1 MTSNEKRMRRPRP
14 DGTAVDAGPRP
25 DAPTEIISTALRALS
40 LDDLRNWAGETIL
53 NRGKRYVK
61 RVAQVCRTVDDGLAA
76 WVTGSERYA
85 TSVRMKTTG
94 RFEHRC
100 TCPYALGP
108 CKHAVA
114 VVLAAAEHLKDSRP
128 IPLLREDDELYEAL
142 GGESGGEDE
151 TGDDWDAEPADSV
164 ARRGDKRQPK
174 LQNLLGKKSH
184 GELVDLLV
192 DLAGRFPDVT
202 RHIVEAEQLAGGRVD
217 KLVRALQ
224 SEIRSLAAEPA
235 WYDHWRGEGS
245 LPDYSHIEEKLRA
258 LADGGHADAVI
269 QLGDELWRKGKA
281 QVEQSNDEGETA
293 MAIAACLQTVMAALP
308 KSSMAPPEQLLWVID
323 RLLDDDFGLL
333 DGADAFSKR
342 QDYVSAHW
350 REVAD
355 TLEARLKAVPRSP
368 TGKFSDRYRRTRL
381 LDLLL
386 DAYSRAGRDDLI
398 IPRLEDEADACQC
411 YPRLVDALLSAGERE
426 RARHWCLRGYA
437 RTVEQAP
444 GIASALQER
453 LRVIAQRERRYDL
466 VTAYRA
472 QDFFDSPS
480 STRYGELRKAAEK
493 AKCWPVV
500 REAVLEFLETGRHP
514 APNGQKLEAGSWPLP
529 TPEVE
534 QRPAAR
540 RASHQRFP
548 DITTLIDIAIAEERV
563 DDVVDLYQRC
573 RKSNRCGWETD
584 KRVAQAVAATHPE
597 LALAIW
603 QHAVDGLIAQT
614 KPRAYEEA
622 AGYLRLMK
630 QVYVQNERVD
640 DWRRLLIRLR
650 SEHKA
655 KRRLMEVLD
664 NLANKKL
671 VG

>member
-1 MTSNEKRMRRPRP
+1 VASET
-14 DGTAVDAGPRP
+14 V
-25 DAPTEIISTALRALS
+25 STALHALS
-40 LDDLRNWAGETIL
+40 LDDLRSWAGEAIL

-61 RVAQVCRTVDDGLAA
+61 RVAQVFRTADDALAA
-76 WVTGSERYA
+76 WVTGGERYA
-85 TSVRMKTTG
+85 TSVRMHATG
-94 RFEHRC
+94 RLEHRC
-100 TCPYALGP
+100 TCPYSLGP

-114 VVLAAAEHLKDSRP
+114 VILAAAEHLKDSRP
-128 IPLLREDDELYEAL
+128 IPLLREDEDLYEAL
-142 GGESGGEDE
+142 ECDSGSKEE

-164 ARRGDKRQPK
+164 VRRVGKRQPK
-174 LQNLLGKKSH
+174 LAALLGKKSH
-184 GELVDLLV
+184 GELLDLLV
-192 DLAGRFPDVT
+192 DLAKRFPDVT
-202 RHIVEAEQLAGGRVD
+202 RHIVEAEQLAAGRVD
-217 KLVRALQ
+217 KLVRALK
-224 SEIRSLAAEPA
+224 SEIQSLAAEPA

-245 LPDYSHIEEKLRA
+245 LPDYSHIEEKLQA
-258 LADGGHADAVI
+258 LTDQGHADAVV
-269 QLGDELWRKGKA
+269 QLGDELWKKGKV

-293 MAIAACLQTVMAALP
+293 MAIAACLRTVMAALP
-308 KSSMAPPEQLLWVID
+308 RSSLTPPEQLLWVTD
-323 RLLDDDFGLL
+323 RVLDDDYGLL
-333 DGADAFSKR
+333 DAGETLFKR

-350 REVAD
+350 RTVAD

-386 DAYSRAGRDDLI
+386 DAYAHAGWEDRI

-411 YPRLVDALLSAGERE
+411 YPRLVDALLGAGERE
-426 RARHWCLRGYA
+426 RARQWCLRGHA
-437 RTVEQAP
+437 RTLEQAP

-453 LRVIAQRERRYDL
+453 LRGIAQRERRYDL
-466 VTAYRA
+466 VAAYRA

-500 REAVLEFLETGRHP
+500 RGAALAFLETGRHP
-514 APNGQKLEAGSWPLP
+514 APSGQKAGAGSWPLP
-529 TPEVE
+529 APEVE
-534 QRPAAR
+534 QQPAAR
-540 RASHQRFP
+540 RAAHQRFP
-548 DITTLIDIAIAEERV
+548 DFTTLIDIAIAEERL

-573 RKSNRCGWETD
+573 RNANRCGGETD
-584 KRVAQAVAATHPE
+584 KRVAQAVAAARPE

-603 QHAVDGLIAQT
+603 QRTVDGLIAQV

-622 AGYLRLMK
+622 AGYLRLMR

-650 SEHKA
+650 AEHKA

>member
-1 MTSNEKRMRRPRP
+1 
-14 DGTAVDAGPRP
+14 V
-25 DAPTEIISTALRALS
+25 I
-40 LDDLRNWAGETIL
+40 
-53 NRGKRYVK
+53 
-61 RVAQVCRTVDDGLAA
+61 
-76 WVTGSERYA
+76 
-85 TSVRMKTTG
+85 
-94 RFEHRC
+94 
-100 TCPYALGP
+100 
-108 CKHAVA
+108 
-114 VVLAAAEHLKDSRP
+114 LAAAEHVKDSRP
-128 IPLLREDDELYEAL
+128 IPLLREDDALYEAL
-142 GGESGGEDE
+142 RGDSGGEE
-151 TGDDWDAEPADSV
+151 EAGDDWDAEPADSLAPRV
-164 ARRGDKRQPK
+164 DKRQPK
-174 LQNLLGKKSH
+174 LQVLLGKKSH
-184 GELVDLLV
+184 VELLDLLV
-192 DLAGRFPDVT
+192 DLARRFPDVT
-202 RHIVEAEQLAGGRVD
+202 RHIVDAEQLAGGRVD

-224 SEIRSLAAEPA
+224 SEIRSLAAQPA

-258 LADGGHADAVI
+258 LSDRGHADAVI
-269 QLGDELWRKGKA
+269 QLGGELWKMGKL

-308 KSSMAPPEQLLWVID
+308 KSSLAPPEQLLWVID
-323 RLLDDDFGLL
+323 RLVDDDFGLL
-333 DGADAFSKR
+333 DGAEAFFKR
-342 QDYVSAHW
+342 QGYVNAHW

-355 TLEARLKAVPRSP
+355 TLEARLKAMPRSP

-386 DAYSRAGRDDLI
+386 DAYSRAGRDDQI

-411 YPRLVDALLSAGERE
+411 YPRLVDALLGAGELG
-426 RARHWCLRGYA
+426 RARHWCLRGHT
-437 RTVEQAP
+437 RTVAEAP

-453 LRVIAQRERRYDL
+453 LRVIAQGERRYDL
-466 VTAYRA
+466 VAAYRA

-500 REAVLEFLETGRHP
+500 RSAVLAFLETGRHP
-514 APNGQKLEAGSWPLP
+514 TPNGQKAGAGSWPLP
-529 TPEVE
+529 GPEVE
-534 QRPAAR
+534 QQPAAR
-540 RASHQRFP
+540 RAAHQRFP
-548 DITTLIDIAIAEERV
+548 DFTTLIDIAIAEERF

-573 RKSNRCGWETD
+573 RKSNLCGLETD

-597 LALAIW
+597 LALSIW
-603 QHAVDGLIAQT
+603 QRTVDGLIAQT

-622 AGYLRLMK
+622 ASYLRRMR

-650 SEHKA
+650 AEHKA